1 MFKNQSVIVEMP
13 PSKTAE
19 TKNLST
25 KMKICFRENVLSLAQ
40 QTVDSADLQVLKIER
55 LQLFFGE
62 ESRAGLQHR
71 RLDSFSSPSPFDL
84 GLQGAPVPPR
94 RWCHRKSPF

>member
-25 KMKICFRENVLSLAQ
+25 KMKIYFGENVFSLAQ
-40 QTVDSADLQVLKIER
+40 QTVDPADLQVLKIAR
-55 LQLFFGE
+55 LRLFCGLGIA
-62 ESRAGLQHR
+62 SRSAASEAR
-71 RLDSFSSPSPFDL
+71 
-84 GLQGAPVPPR
+84 
-94 RWCHRKSPF
+94 

>member
-25 KMKICFRENVLSLAQ
+25 KMKIYFGENVFSLAQ
-40 QTVDSADLQVLKIER
+40 QTVDPTDLQVLKSHGCD
-55 LQLFFGE
+55 FFVGQAFA
-62 ESRAGLQHR
+62 SRSAASEAR
-71 RLDSFSSPSPFDL
+71 
-84 GLQGAPVPPR
+84 
-94 RWCHRKSPF
+94 